1 MNQKYKYQQIH
12 VKLEMARK
20 IRRKIRLY
28 AWYNRNI
35 YCIKNTIYLQI
46 IFHSFFV
53 INYICF

>member
-20 IRRKIRLY
+20 IRRKIRLS

-35 YCIKNTIYLQI
+35 
-46 IFHSFFV
+46 
-53 INYICF
+53 